1 MSDYHD
7 YNEDLAFEPKM
18 TWEELKGYA
27 KQNKLYRPH
36 VTRDDFFIGSMFFRY
51 NGEIRANGIII
62 AENKTPEQMKTI
74 IEALFE

>member
-1 MSDYHD
+1 MSNNAPDY
-7 YNEDLAFEPKM
+7 EDLAFEPKM

-74 IEALFE
+74 IEALWG